1 MVNPQF
7 FANYIAH
14 FSYFGIFLSVSLAGY
29 IIPLPEEVMLL
40 LAGYI
45 AGFGFNL
52 YAVVLAAILGVL
64 TGDSVLFWLSR
75 YEGSKLVEKLKR
87 RVDKHEL
94 NKYRNLMKEHI
105 GKTIFILR
113 FVVGL
118 RFLSPFLAG
127 SMKIKWKK
135 FLFYNTLA
143 AIVYVPIVVFL
154 GYHFH
159 NQLVALVTSFEIAR
173 HIIFLLFLAV
183 IGILISVFLK
193 KKFYTHGQK

>member
-1 MVNPQF
+1 MVNTQF
-7 FANYIAH
+7 FLNYVEH
-14 FSYFGIFLSVSLAGY
+14 FSYFGIFLAVSLAGY
-29 IIPLPEEVMLL
+29 LIPLPEEIMLL

-45 AGFGFNL
+45 AGFGFNV
-52 YAVVLAAILGVL
+52 YITVLVSILGVL
-64 TGDSVLFWLSR
+64 TGDSILFWLSR
-75 YEGSKLVEKLKR
+75 YEGSKLVDKLKR
-87 RVDKHEL
+87 RVDKHEI
-94 NKYRNLMKEHI
+94 NKYRNLMREHI

-135 FLFYNTLA
+135 FQFYNMLA

-159 NQLVALVTSFEIAR
+159 NKLVALITSFEIVR
-173 HIIFLLFLAV
+173 HIIFLLVLV
-183 IGILISVFLK
+183 LIGTLISIFLK
-193 KKFYTHGQK
+193 KKFYSK